1 MRSRGHV
8 FFKRQ
13 PLWFV
18 LWSCWMVLGL
28 GFAVRSLRVT
38 NLSPSN
44 PQPKPECSPS
54 LSGDGSRLA
63 FEVDRPGTVFTDLC
77 VVDLTTGKRRVLGSD
92 RNESSQQPRLD
103 RRGQRLAFASFA
115 SDWTPGDDN
124 SVSDVFLYDLK
135 SDRVQRLAPPNPL
148 PGVSASYRP
157 CISRD
162 GRQVAFVSYGVPD
175 PGTTRGRNVCLWREG
190 DQAYSVVDHF
200 RGRGPVLGAPSLSP
214 RGDRLAFSCF
224 AYDLLPSIPKDIQ
237 YDVYLMPLTQG
248 AKWPPAEPSTWERP
262 ALRPFWPVSLLSHR
276 LDGGSANANS
286 LEPVLLENECIFSSL
301 ASDLVPQDRNDCHDL
316 FVRDLAVD
324 GHVACLTP
332 GADDSSFEPCAT
344 PDGRWLAFTSYA
356 TNLVPGTPKGSNVYL
371 LDRRSGKFE
380 FLHSGHNPSI
390 ADDGA
395 SVALV
400 DEQGRVLLW
409 TRAAGVKVV
418 P

>member
-1 MRSRGHV
+1 M
-8 FFKRQ
+8 
-13 PLWFV
+13 L
-18 LWSCWMVLGL
+18 LGL

-38 NLSPSN
+38 NLSPAN

-54 LSGDGSRLA
+54 LSGDGRKLA
-63 FEVDRPGTVFTDLC
+63 FEVARPGTDFTDLC
-77 VVDLTTGKRRVLGSD
+77 VLDLATGKRLVLGSD

-124 SVSDVFLYDLK
+124 SVSDVFLYDLN
-135 SDRVQRLAPPNPL
+135 SERVQRLVPPNPL

-162 GRQVAFVSYGVPD
+162 GRQVAFFSYGVPD

-190 DQAYSVVDHF
+190 DRAYSVVDHF
-200 RGRGPVLGAPSLSP
+200 RGRGPVLGTPSLSP

-224 AYDLLPSIPKDIQ
+224 AYDLLPKIPADIH
-237 YDVYLMPLTQG
+237 YDVYLMPLTPG
-248 AKWPPAEPSTWERP
+248 AQWPPAEARRWENP
-262 ALRPFWPVSLLSHR
+262 ILRPMWPVSLLSHR
-276 LDGGSANANS
+276 PDGGSANGNS

-301 ASDLVPQDRNDCHDL
+301 AGNLVPHDLNDCHDL
-316 FVRDLAVD
+316 FVRDLSKD
-324 GHVACLTP
+324 GQIRCLTP

-344 PDGRWLAFTSYA
+344 PDGHWLAFTSYA
-356 TNLVPGTPKGSNVYL
+356 TNLVVGTPKGSNVFL

-380 FLHSGHNPSI
+380 FVHSGHSPTI
-390 ADDGA
+390 AEDGR
-395 SVALV
+395 SLALV
-400 DEQGRVLLW
+400 DQGKVLLW
-409 TRAAGVKVV
+409 TRAAGIREL

>member
-1 MRSRGHV
+1 M

-18 LWSCWMVLGL
+18 LWSCWMLLGL

-38 NLSPSN
+38 NLSPAN

-54 LSGDGSRLA
+54 LSGDGRKLA
-63 FEVDRPGTVFTDLC
+63 FEVARPGTDFTDLC
-77 VVDLTTGKRRVLGSD
+77 VLDLATGKRLVLGSD

-124 SVSDVFLYDLK
+124 SVSDVFLYDLN
-135 SDRVQRLAPPNPL
+135 SERVQRLVPPNPL

-162 GRQVAFVSYGVPD
+162 GRQVAFFSYGVPD

-190 DQAYSVVDHF
+190 DRAYSVVDHF
-200 RGRGPVLGAPSLSP
+200 RGRGPVLGTPSLSP

-224 AYDLLPSIPKDIQ
+224 AYDLLPKIPADIH
-237 YDVYLMPLTQG
+237 YDVYLMPLTPG
-248 AKWPPAEPSTWERP
+248 AQWPPAEARRWENP
-262 ALRPFWPVSLLSHR
+262 ILRPMWPVSLLSHR
-276 LDGGSANANS
+276 PDGGSANGNS

-301 ASDLVPQDRNDCHDL
+301 AGNLVPHDLNDCHDL
-316 FVRDLAVD
+316 FVRDLSKD
-324 GHVACLTP
+324 GQIRCLTP

-344 PDGRWLAFTSYA
+344 PDGHWLAFTSYA
-356 TNLVPGTPKGSNVYL
+356 TNLVVGTPKGSNVFL

-380 FLHSGHNPSI
+380 FVHSGHSPTI
-390 ADDGA
+390 AEDGR
-395 SVALV
+395 SLALV
-400 DEQGRVLLW
+400 DQGKVLLW
-409 TRAAGVKVV
+409 TRAAGIREL